1 MDRVPAALMPVPSW
15 SRAPHVLA
23 TALALVALTLSAG
36 ACSKG
41 RTLHGAEAS
50 TTSVAVKVVSA
61 FNSHDVAALEAV
73 ALTEGEFREVVWPR
87 LPAARP
93 ERNLSWDYVWNDLS
107 SKSRL
112 HLRARMEAWQSLRY
126 EVEGVRFEG
135 ESTDYGS
142 YRVHRDARVQLRTP
156 DGRQM
161 SARLFGSMIERDGR
175 FKVFSYIV
183 D

>member
-1 MDRVPAALMPVPSW
+1 VLAAALSLGVSTLGAAGCSRTPVLNGS
-15 SRAPHVLA
+15 
-23 TALALVALTLSAG
+23 
-36 ACSKG
+36 
-41 RTLHGAEAS
+41 EAS
-50 TTSVAVKVVSA
+50 TTSVAAVVVSA
-61 FNSHDVAALEAV
+61 FNRHDVRALEAV
-73 ALTEGEFREVVWPR
+73 ALTEDEFREVVWPR

-126 EVEGVRFEG
+126 QVEGVRFEG
-135 ESTDYGS
+135 ESTEYGS
-142 YRVHRDARVQLRTP
+142 YRVRRDARVQLRTP

-161 SARLFGSMIERDGR
+161 SARLFGSMIECGGR